1 LVSPSTPAN
10 SPLRSKSKRFGPASG
25 TELDS
30 KEELAVRSHCN
41 KADCTCLPHWATEV
55 RHHDPDSTE
64 FWHHV
69 STVFS
74 SDYNESVT
82 VEVVQN
88 GVDAPPQFLIC
99 GIRFSIA
106 EAIEVLEAVR
116 TAIGLVPRPAG
127 VTGAR

>member
-1 LVSPSTPAN
+1 MTSPCCD
-10 SPLRSKSKRFGPASG
+10 SP
-25 TELDS
+25 
-30 KEELAVRSHCN
+30 
-41 KADCTCLPHWATEV
+41 TCPCAPYWATEV

-106 EAIEVLEAVR
+106 EAIEAVR